1 MVRIGPSLTVADSEA
16 WAGFPVMRKFFCNLA
31 VAVSTVLVMNQ
42 HAEAAGHH
50 RHHAAPKATAHAAL
64 RSGSYR
70 YPQQDDVVLDGWI
83 IGRDP
88 DPSVRSE
95 ILRDSV
101 GGGPG

>member
-1 MVRIGPSLTVADSEA
+1 
-16 WAGFPVMRKFFCNLA
+16 MRKFFCNLA
-31 VAVSTVLVMNQ
+31 VAVSTVLVMTQ
-42 HAEAAGHH
+42 HSEAARHH
-50 RHHAAPKATAHAAL
+50 RDHTAPKAEQARAHAGP

>member
-1 MVRIGPSLTVADSEA
+1 
-16 WAGFPVMRKFFCNLA
+16 MRKFFCNLA

-42 HAEAAGHH
+42 HVEAAGQHM
-50 RHHAAPKATAHAAL
+50 HHAAPKADDAKARAGL
-64 RSGSYR
+64 RSGSDR